1 MSHVLDPE
9 LATRLAGLTLRAKRT
24 VDGLLAGMHRSPHRG
39 ASTIFKEHREYRPG
53 DDPRLIDWRAYA
65 RSDRYAIKHFE
76 HETQMRG
83 TLALDIS
90 PSMRWGSGDTTKLD
104 HATTLLAALAYV
116 LTRQGDA
123 VSLVTFDDA
132 IRDRLPARSGPAHLD
147 YLMRTLA
154 APTTSKSETA
164 LHASLD
170 ELIEHAG
177 RMGLVVIA
185 SDLLD
190 LRSDALDPIAR
201 IQARGHQTVVLH
213 VLDPAEL
220 ELPYQQPLHF
230 EGLEGEPPVEVDPK
244 GIRRRYRESIDAFIE
259 SCRRRVVAA
268 GGRYQLARTDTPPEH
283 TLLQLL
289 RAS

>member
-1 MSHVLDPE
+1 MTHVLDPE
-9 LATRLAGLTLRAKRT
+9 LAVRLAGLTLRARRT

-39 ASTIFKEHREYRPG
+39 ASAIFKEHRAYRPG

-76 HETQMRG
+76 HETQLRG
-83 TLALDIS
+83 TLTLDIS
-90 PSMRWGSGDTTKLD
+90 RSMRWGSAELSKLD
-104 HATTLLAALAYV
+104 HAATLLAALAYV

-123 VSLVTFDDA
+123 VSLITFDDA

-154 APTTSKSETA
+154 EPAKSIGSTA

-170 ELIEHAG
+170 KLIEHAG
-177 RMGLVVIA
+177 RMGVVVIA

-190 LRSDALDPIAR
+190 LRDDALDPIAR
-201 IQARGHQTVVLH
+201 IQARGHQAIVLH
-213 VLDPAEL
+213 VMDPAEL
-220 ELPYQQPLHF
+220 ELPYEQPMHF
-230 EGLEGEPPVEVDPK
+230 EGLEGEAPVEVDPK
-244 GIRRRYRESIDAFIE
+244 GIRRRYKEAIDDFLA
-259 SCRRRVVAA
+259 SCQHRVVAA
-268 GGRYQLARTDTPPEH
+268 GGRYLLARTDTPPEH

-289 RAS
+289 RNG

>member
-1 MSHVLDPE
+1 VTRVLEPE
-9 LATRLAGLTLRAKRT
+9 LAVRLAGLTLRAKRT

-39 ASTIFKEHREYRPG
+39 ASAIFKEHRAYRPG

-65 RSDRYAIKHFE
+65 RSDRYTIKHFE
-76 HETQMRG
+76 HETQLRG
-83 TLALDIS
+83 MLALDIS
-90 PSMRWGSGDTTKLD
+90 PSMHWGSADISKLD
-104 HATTLLAALAYV
+104 HAATLLAALAYV

-123 VSLVTFDDA
+123 VSLITFDET

-154 APTTSKSETA
+154 EPSQPGSSTA
-164 LHASLD
+164 LHIVLD

-190 LRSDALDPIAR
+190 LGKDALDPIAR
-201 IQARGHQTVVLH
+201 IQARGHQTIVLH

-220 ELPYQQPLHF
+220 ELPYEQPMHF
-230 EGLEGEPPVEVDPK
+230 EGLEGEAPVEVDPK
-244 GIRRRYRESIDAFIE
+244 GLRRRYREEIDRFVE
-259 SCRRRVVAA
+259 TCQRRVVAA
-268 GGRYQLARTDTPPEH
+268 GGRYLLARTDVPPEH

-289 RAS
+289 RDG

>member
-1 MSHVLDPE
+1 MTRVLEPE
-9 LATRLAGLTLRAKRT
+9 LAVRLAGLTLRSKRT
-24 VDGLLAGMHRSPHRG
+24 VDGLLAGMHQSPHRG
-39 ASTIFKEHREYRPG
+39 ASALFKEHRAYRPG

-65 RSDRYAIKHFE
+65 RSDRYTIKHFE
-76 HETQMRG
+76 HETQLRG

-90 PSMRWGSGDTTKLD
+90 PSMHWGSGEISKRD
-104 HATTLLAALAYV
+104 HAATLLAALAYV

-123 VSLVTFDDA
+123 VSLITFDEA

-154 APTTSKSETA
+154 GPGQPSGGTH
-164 LHASLD
+164 LHGALD

-190 LRSDALDPIAR
+190 LDEHALDPVAR
-201 IQARGHQTVVLH
+201 IQARGHQTIVLH
-213 VLDPAEL
+213 VLDRAEL
-220 ELPYQQPLHF
+220 ELPYDQPMRF
-230 EGLEGEPPVEVDPK
+230 EGLEGEAPVDVDPK
-244 GIRRRYRESIDAFIE
+244 GLRRLYREAIDAFVA
-259 SCRRRVVAA
+259 SCQRRVVAA
-268 GGRYQLARTDTPPEH
+268 GGRYLLARTDVPPEH

-289 RAS
+289 RDG

>member
-1 MSHVLDPE
+1 MSRVLEPE

-24 VDGLLAGMHRSPHRG
+24 VDGLLAGMHQSPHRG
-39 ASTIFKEHREYRPG
+39 ASAIFKEHREYRPG

-76 HETQMRG
+76 HETQLRG
-83 TLALDIS
+83 FLALDIS
-90 PSMRWGSGDTTKLD
+90 PSMRWGSAETTKLEY
-104 HATTLLAALAYV
+104 ATTLLAALAYV

-123 VSLVTFDDA
+123 VSLVTFDA
-132 IRDRLPARSGPAHLD
+132 EVRERLPARSGAAHLD

-154 APTTSKSETA
+154 MPPEPHPDTA
-164 LHASLD
+164 LHRSFD
-170 ELIEHAG
+170 QLIEHAG

-213 VLDPAEL
+213 TLDPAEI
-220 ELPYQQPLHF
+220 ELPFEQPFHF
-230 EGLEGEPPVEVDPK
+230 EGLEGESPLEVDPK
-244 GIRRRYRESIDAFIE
+244 GVRRRYRAAIDEFIE
-259 SCRRRVVAA
+259 GRRRQIVTA
-268 GGRYQLARTDTPPEH
+268 GARYQLARTDTPPEH

-289 RAS
+289 RGA

>member
-1 MSHVLDPE
+1 MLEPE
-9 LATRLAGLTLRAKRT
+9 LATRLAGLTLRARRT

-39 ASTIFKEHREYRPG
+39 ASAIFKEHREYRPG

-76 HETQMRG
+76 HETQLRG

-90 PSMRWGSGDTTKLD
+90 ASMRWGSSDTTKLD
-104 HATTLLAALAYV
+104 HAATLVAALAYV

-123 VSLVTFDDA
+123 VSLLTFDRA
-132 IRDRLPARSGPAHLD
+132 IRERLPARSGAVHLD

-154 APTTSKSETA
+154 APAPARPGTSLHTA
-164 LHASLD
+164 LD
-170 ELIEHAG
+170 QVIEHAG

-190 LRSDALDPIAR
+190 LETGSLEPITR

-213 VLDPAEL
+213 TLDPAEI
-220 ELPYQQPLHF
+220 ELPFEQPFHF
-230 EGLEGEPPVEVDPK
+230 EGLEGESPIEVDPK
-244 GIRRRYRESIDAFIE
+244 GVRRRYREAIDAFIE
-259 SCRRRVVAA
+259 GCRRQVVAA
-268 GGRYQLARTDTPPEH
+268 GARYVLARTDSPPEH

-289 RAS
+289 RGG

>member
-1 MSHVLDPE
+1 VSHVLEPE

>member
-1 MSHVLDPE
+1 VSRALEPE
-9 LATRLAGLTLRAKRT
+9 LAVRLAGLTLRAKRT

-39 ASTIFKEHREYRPG
+39 ASAIFKEHRAYRPG

-76 HETQMRG
+76 HETQLRG
-83 TLALDIS
+83 TLALDVS
-90 PSMRWGSGDTTKLD
+90 PSMHWGSKDVSKVD
-104 HATTLLAALAYV
+104 YAATLLAALAYV

-123 VSLVTFDDA
+123 VALLTFDEA

-147 YLMRTLA
+147 YLMRLLA
-154 APTTSKSETA
+154 EPSPSSQRTG

-170 ELIEHAG
+170 QLIEHAG

-190 LRSDALDPIAR
+190 LASGALDPVAR

-213 VLDPAEL
+213 VMDPAEL
-220 ELPYQQPLHF
+220 ELPYEQPMRF
-230 EGLEGEPPVEVDPK
+230 EGLEGEPHVEVDPK
-244 GIRRRYRESIDAFIE
+244 GIRRQYRDAVDGFVE

-268 GGRYQLARTDTPPEH
+268 GARYVLARTDVPPEH
-283 TLLQLL
+283 VLLQLL
-289 RAS
+289 REG

>member
-1 MSHVLDPE
+1 VTHVLEPE
-9 LATRLAGLTLRAKRT
+9 LAVRLAGLTLRAKRT

-39 ASTIFKEHREYRPG
+39 ASAIFKEHRAYRPG

-76 HETQMRG
+76 HETQLRG

-90 PSMRWGSGDTTKLD
+90 PSMHWGSDQVSKVD
-104 HATTLLAALAYV
+104 YAATLLAALAYV

-123 VSLVTFDDA
+123 VSLITFDEV

-147 YLMRTLA
+147 YLLRLLA
-154 APTTSKSETA
+154 QPSPSSGGTG
-164 LHASLD
+164 LHGSLD

-190 LRSDALDPIAR
+190 LDGDALDPIAR
-201 IQARGHQTVVLH
+201 IQAKGHQTVVLH

-220 ELPYQQPLHF
+220 ELPYEQPMRF
-230 EGLEGEPPVEVDPK
+230 EGLEGEPHVEVDPQ
-244 GIRRRYRESIDAFIE
+244 GIRRRYREALDEFVG
-259 SCRRRVVAA
+259 SCQRRVTAA
-268 GGRYQLARTDTPPEH
+268 GARYLLARTDHPPEH
-283 TLLQLL
+283 LLLQLL
-289 RAS
+289 RAG